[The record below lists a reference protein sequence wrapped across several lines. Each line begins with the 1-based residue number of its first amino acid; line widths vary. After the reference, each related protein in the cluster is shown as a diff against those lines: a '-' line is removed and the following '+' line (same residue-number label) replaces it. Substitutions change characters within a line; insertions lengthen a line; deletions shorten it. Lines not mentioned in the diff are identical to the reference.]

1 MGGHVAGFTFVVGL
15 GFLNGLEKISPI
27 SNNIIVLAD
36 Y

>member
-1 MGGHVAGFTFVVGL
+1 MGGVVAGFTFVVGL

-27 SNNIIVLAD
+27 SDNIMVLAN